1 MISKLKFLYNKIYIQ
16 NKFTPSF
23 LGIFTNP
30 SYLIR
35 KRLYTEIVK
44 NKKYLKGVLLDFGCG
59 SKPYKQLFDVDK
71 YIGVD
76 IEESGHDNTND
87 NIDIYYDGKK
97 IPFKD
102 YYFDSIFSTEVLEH
116 VFNIDDIIKELYRV
130 LKIDGYILVTVPFV
144 WNEHEVPYDYAR
156 YTSYGLKHLFEK
168 SGFTIVKAIKTTTFI
183 ETIFQMFCIYTSET
197 LLPKKVSFKRAILV
211 ILFITPITVL
221 GILISKVFPKNESFY
236 NNNII
241 IAQKK

>member
-35 KRLYTEIVK
+35 KGLYVEIVK
-44 NKKYLKGVLLDFGCG
+44 NKKYLKGILLDFGCG
-59 SKPYKQLFDVDK
+59 SKPYKKLFDVET
-71 YIGVD
+71 YIGLD
-76 IEESGHDNTND
+76 IEESGHDNTNE
-87 NIDIYYDGKK
+87 NVDIYYDGKVL
-97 IPFKD
+97 PFQD
-102 YYFDSIFSTEVLEH
+102 NYFDSIFSTEVLEH
-116 VFNIDDIIKELYRV
+116 VFNIDDIVKELYRV
-130 LKIDGYILVTVPFV
+130 LKVDGYILVTVPFV
-144 WNEHEVPYDYAR
+144 WNEHEIPYDYAR
-156 YTSYGLKHLFEK
+156 YTSYGLNHLFEK
-168 SGFTIVKAIKTTTFI
+168 SGFTIVKTIKTTTFI
-183 ETIFQMFCIYTSET
+183 ETIFQMFCIYISET
-197 LLPKKVSFKRAILV
+197 LLPKKISFKRAILV

-221 GILISKVFPKNESFY
+221 GVLISKIFPKNESFY